1 MSQPNR
7 SARRFRGD
15 FYESRWVGVRVR
27 RNGFEI
33 QDELH
38 EQIQGRLRSTS
49 RIRKLFEDGMLACR
63 SDDGKRSTE
72 GRLCADCNH
81 PQCRP
86 QLRVQIEHENQVLI
100 LDLPHSSA
108 RNLIRLEDDLVREGK
123 SLTGIRLR
131 LHVVDQGYWGEVRFE
146 IV

>member
-1 MSQPNR
+1 VSRPGR

-27 RNGFEI
+27 RDGFEI
-33 QDELH
+33 DDEIH
-38 EQIQGRLRSTS
+38 EQLKGSLRATT

-72 GRLCADCNH
+72 EKLCADCNH

-86 QLRVQIEHENQVLI
+86 QLRVQLEQGNQVLI

-108 RNLIRLEDDLVREGK
+108 RNLIRLEDELERKGK
-123 SLTGIRLR
+123 SLAGFQLVLR
-131 LHVVDQGYWGEVRFE
+131 VVDQGYWGEVRFE
-146 IV
+146 TA